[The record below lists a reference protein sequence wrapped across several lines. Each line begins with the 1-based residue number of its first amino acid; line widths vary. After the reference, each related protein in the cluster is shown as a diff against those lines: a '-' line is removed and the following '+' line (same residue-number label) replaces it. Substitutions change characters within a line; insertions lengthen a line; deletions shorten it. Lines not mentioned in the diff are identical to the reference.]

1 MVFSCMLSKAINLQV
16 VEGHSAVML
25 AQGLSRMGCEVGLPA
40 RLLIDQDSSFM
51 KVLLKGQVDLVD
63 LETQMRKRA
72 TMDFQLCPV
81 AGHNH
86 HGQVEARIRT
96 VQDAMDKMGIYQ
108 ERLHATGLQTTLK
121 LIESDMNS
129 TPLGVT
135 MGRSSCNTPMLK
147 LIAPDHLRLGRI
159 SNRIP
164 AGPFKL
170 PDSPQDMITRVD
182 ELYWRWHQIF
192 NDTMLPALL
201 ITDQPKWFNHDTD
214 LKVDDVVYFN
224 KTTGALRSPWAL
236 GLVHEVDIGRDGLI
250 RMVTVRY
257 FNSTEPSKPQ
267 YTDRA
272 VRSLVR
278 LFHIDELSWA
288 KDMDRV
294 RYICQKFNLPL
305 APDTQPP
312 ASPNMNCGCCH
323 GSHLWLTSL
332 STIACPPTR
341 LLTAYP
347 SLSPRPPT
355 TC

>member
-1 MVFSCMLSKAINLQV
+1 
-16 VEGHSAVML
+16 
-25 AQGLSRMGCEVGLPA
+25 
-40 RLLIDQDSSFM
+40 
-51 KVLLKGQVDLVD
+51 
-63 LETQMRKRA
+63 
-72 TMDFQLCPV
+72 LCPV

-86 HGQVEARIRT
+86 HGQVEARIKT

-170 PDSPQDMITRVD
+170 PDSPQDMITCVD

-214 LKVDDVVYFN
+214 LKVDDVVYFK
-224 KTTGALRSPWAL
+224 KTTGVLRSPWAL

-288 KDMDRV
+288 QDMDRV

-312 ASPNMNCGCCH
+312 ASPNINCGCCH
-323 GSHLWLTSL
+323 GSHRFGEGFVYGCLSPLINIPIHNSL
-332 STIACPPTR
+332 PTHPTPDSIPLPEPETPDDLLDVGAR
-341 LLTAYP
+341 DEHTQLEGGFMANLLTLGALP
-347 SLSPRPPT
+347 SQDCLPF
-355 TC
+355 